1 MNEQIKTLEYLKRNR
16 PSAKQTNLI
25 VNIGKVIEKEPEPK
39 EGEEELITEEIEK
52 PEKKEAKQNFKDYR
66 RISNIDISV
75 ILDRLKDKKPFKVGV
90 LHSLKDLSKETAV
103 PIPIG
108 EPGIKGTKKTVVIKE
123 PLNLKMK
130 DIEEDAIEK
139 SDKKELTVEEEN
151 EEIIDIPVKSKII
164 SEELLDEGEPE
175 VENLDDLKEMI
186 EKGEKDIEV
195 EILDEDKPIKEL
207 SKKEVDKR
215 DLEIVKKVTKV
226 NKPRKPKLRILDD
239 INFDLTTT
247 EIKEKLPELPE
258 PKKLEKV
265 TMKVSPYYMNNRKL
279 YVQKIA
285 DMLKSYK
292 KELADNE
299 KNISCDTRTAD
310 NDFELLTHQKVMLDY
325 LNLYTP
331 YRGLLV
337 YHGLGAGKCHKKGT
351 LIMLADGSLK
361 KVEDIKVGELLM
373 GDDSTPRT
381 VTSLANG
388 IDKMYDIIPVKGEK
402 YTVNSEHILCLRAS
416 GFPKIS
422 YNKHNSN
429 TNYNIQWIENNEF
442 QSKMFTYNNSNKFE
456 MEIEANKFYQNILNN
471 KTTNDNVI
479 EIAVKDYLNISNK
492 KKGFLKGYKMP
503 VEFPEKEIPFDPY
516 MIGYWLG
523 DGTSSR
529 SEITC
534 QDSTVLYYFA
544 KNLQKYNLSLNY
556 RSGYTYGINGDGK
569 QNNNILLNTLNNL
582 NMLNNKHIP
591 MIYKCNSREN
601 RLKLLAGLLDSDG
614 HLDNNKGFEITQKNE
629 ILMDDVIYLARS
641 LGFACYKKEKNTT
654 WTNNGILFEGKALR
668 IFISG
673 NGIEEIPTQIPRKQ
687 APKRKQ
693 IKDVL
698 NTGITVEYVNEDEYY
713 GFTLDGNCRYIM
725 GDFTVTHN
733 TCSSIAIAEGMK
745 TNKQIFVL
753 TPASLKMNFFT
764 ELKKCGDPIY
774 KQNQK
779 WEYVK
784 TEGNA
789 QTRTMLIKALSLS
802 SEYFDK
808 HKGAWVVNMENGT
821 NFSDKTP
828 EEQKEI
834 DNQLNEMI
842 RTKYRDINYNGI
854 NARGLQTLSG
864 NYTRNP
870 FDNSVIIIDEAH
882 NFISR
887 IVNKMKKPKSVSYR
901 LYQYLMS
908 ATNAKVVLLTGT
920 PIINYPNEI
929 GILFNILRGYI
940 KTWTLNIKVNTSEK
954 ITTDTILDIFDKEN
968 FNFYDF
974 VEYTGNKLT
983 ITRNPFGFINV
994 KKRGI
999 MKGTEQTPKNITGKI
1014 GDVFGGFWNGGKSK
1028 KSKEKSNV
1036 KNKEKEN
1043 KKPRITKK
1051 KRITISQYDKITPKL
1066 EYEELDITED
1076 ESAEK
1081 AYNIGY
1087 NNDYDIHKGGSGEV
1101 FNKYNGV
1108 KLNDSG
1114 NISDKDF
1121 EERLVKMLAKY
1132 NLDIIGKITVEN
1144 FKSLPDDRD
1153 EFLGLF
1159 LKEGEVTNIELFQ
1172 KRILGLT
1179 SYFRSA
1185 QEQLL
1190 PSFEKTT
1197 DGDIFHVM
1205 KCEMT
1210 PHQFSV
1216 YEQIRKVE
1224 AEEEKRN
1231 RKKQNKA
1238 NKMPDNEDLYKISST
1253 YRIFSRSACN
1263 FAFPNNIQRPIPDKK
1278 NINENDF
1285 NAVPINERK
1294 ELNDEEFEEEVN
1306 EKENED
1312 EKETEEKS
1320 EKDSEKE
1327 LLTYQMRIE
1336 KALEELKFNPE
1347 TPREEEYLRKKELEM
1362 YSPKFVEIL
1371 NNLQDKNHEGLHL
1384 IYSQFR
1390 TIEGIGILKLI
1401 LEANGYAEFKIQKSA
1416 NEWDIIENG
1425 RDKGKPKFVLYT
1437 GTEGVEEKEIIR
1449 NIYNS
1454 SWNAIPSNI
1463 ATKLQRHFENNYLGD
1478 VIKIF
1483 MITSSGA
1490 EGINLKNTRYVHIVE
1505 PYWHMVRI
1513 EQVIGR
1519 ARRICSHQDLPEQ
1532 LRTVKVFLYLSIL
1545 SEQQKKSEKNI
1556 ELRIRDVSRIDGETP
1571 VTTDESLFETAT
1583 IKDKNNKLFLKAVKE
1598 TSIDCSLYATKNKEE
1613 KLVCYGFGK
1622 VESNNFASYP
1632 SYDRDAIERQD
1643 LNVRTTLFKAEKL
1656 TYKGIDYALNKNT
1669 KELYTM
1675 ENYEENKATGTELKV
1690 VGILEGKPGKFSIK
1704 LF

>member
-1 MNEQIKTLEYLKRNR
+1 MNEQFNTLEFLKRNK
-16 PSAKQTNLI
+16 PAAKPTNLI
-25 VNIGKVIEKEPEPK
+25 VNIGKSVEKEPEPK
-39 EGEEELITEEIEK
+39 EGEEEFITEENEK
-52 PEKKEAKQNFKDYR
+52 PDKKETKQQFKDYR
-66 RISNIDISV
+66 KISKIDMSV

-108 EPGIKGTKKTVVIKE
+108 EPGIKGTKQTIIIKE
-123 PLNLKMK
+123 PINLEMK
-130 DIEEDAIEK
+130 EIQEEK
-139 SDKKELTVEEEN
+139 
-151 EEIIDIPVKSKII
+151 EEIINIPEKSKII
-164 SEELLDEGEPE
+164 SEDLLVDEREPE
-175 VENLDDLKEMI
+175 VENLDDLKEMV

-195 EILDEDKPIKEL
+195 EILDENKPVKIPEKNI
-207 SKKEVDKR
+207 SKTIAEKQQDV
-215 DLEIVKKVTKV
+215 VKDITKV
-226 NKPRKPKLRILDD
+226 KKPRKPKLRIVDD
-239 INFDLTTT
+239 INLDLTTT

-258 PKKLEKV
+258 PKMLEKV
-265 TMKVSPYYMNNRKL
+265 TLKAPTYYMNNRKL
-279 YVQKIA
+279 YVQKISE
-285 DMLKSYK
+285 MLKSYK
-292 KELADNE
+292 KVLDDDD
-299 KNISCDTRTAD
+299 KNISCDSRSAGKE
-310 NDFELLTHQKVMLDY
+310 FESLTHQKVMLDY
-325 LNLYTP
+325 LNLYSP

-337 YHGLGAGKCHKKGT
+337 YWGLGAGK
-351 LIMLADGSLK
+351 
-361 KVEDIKVGELLM
+361 
-373 GDDSTPRT
+373 
-381 VTSLANG
+381 
-388 IDKMYDIIPVKGEK
+388 
-402 YTVNSEHILCLRAS
+402 
-416 GFPKIS
+416 
-422 YNKHNSN
+422 
-429 TNYNIQWIENNEF
+429 
-442 QSKMFTYNNSNKFE
+442 
-456 MEIEANKFYQNILNN
+456 
-471 KTTNDNVI
+471 
-479 EIAVKDYLNISNK
+479 
-492 KKGFLKGYKMP
+492 
-503 VEFPEKEIPFDPY
+503 
-516 MIGYWLG
+516 
-523 DGTSSR
+523 
-529 SEITC
+529 TC
-534 QDSTVLYYFA
+534 
-544 KNLQKYNLSLNY
+544 
-556 RSGYTYGINGDGK
+556 G
-569 QNNNILLNTLNNL
+569 
-582 NMLNNKHIP
+582 
-591 MIYKCNSREN
+591 
-601 RLKLLAGLLDSDG
+601 
-614 HLDNNKGFEITQKNE
+614 
-629 ILMDDVIYLARS
+629 
-641 LGFACYKKEKNTT
+641 
-654 WTNNGILFEGKALR
+654 
-668 IFISG
+668 
-673 NGIEEIPTQIPRKQ
+673 
-687 APKRKQ
+687 
-693 IKDVL
+693 
-698 NTGITVEYVNEDEYY
+698 
-713 GFTLDGNCRYIM
+713 
-725 GDFTVTHN
+725 
-733 TCSSIAIAEGMK
+733 SIAIAEGMK

-753 TPASLKMNFFT
+753 TPAALKMNFFT

-779 WEYVK
+779 WEYIK

-802 SEYFDK
+802 NEYFDK

-842 RTKYRDINYNGI
+842 RTKYRDINYNGL
-854 NARGLQTLSG
+854 NPRGLQNLSG

-870 FDNSVIIIDEAH
+870 FDNSVVIIDEAH

-908 ATNAKVVLLTGT
+908 AINAKVVLLTGT

-940 KTWTLNIKVNTSEK
+940 KTWTININVKTSEK
-954 ITTDTILDIFDKEN
+954 ITTDTILDIFDKEK

-974 VEYTGNKLT
+974 VEYSGNKLT
-983 ITRNPFGFINV
+983 ITRNPFGFINDN
-994 KKRGI
+994 KRVVA
-999 MKGTEQTPKNITGKI
+999 KGTDRKKLNISGKI
-1014 GDVFGGFWNGGKSK
+1014 GEVLGGFWNGGKSK

-1043 KKPRITKK
+1043 KKSRVTKK
-1051 KRITISQYDKITPKL
+1051 KRIAISHYDKIAPKL
-1066 EYEELDITED
+1066 EYEELDITQY

-1081 AYNIGY
+1081 AYRIGF
-1087 NNDYDIHKGGSGEV
+1087 NQDYDIHKGGAGEV
-1101 FNKYNGV
+1101 FNRYKGV

-1121 EERLVKMLAKY
+1121 EENLVKILKKY
-1132 NLDIIGKITVEN
+1132 NLDIVGKISVEN
-1144 FKSLPDDRD
+1144 FKSLPDDRE
-1153 EFLGLF
+1153 EFMGLF
-1159 LKEGEVTNIELFQ
+1159 LKEGEVSNLELFQ

-1197 DGDIFHVM
+1197 DGDIFHVV

-1231 RKKQNKA
+1231 RKKKNKA
-1238 NKMPDNEDLYKISST
+1238 DKMPENEDIYKISST

-1263 FAFPNNIQRPIPDKK
+1263 FAFPNDIRRPIPDKK
-1278 NINENDF
+1278 DINENDF

-1294 ELNDEEFEEEVN
+1294 ELNDEEFEEEIN
-1306 EKENED
+1306 EKETED
-1312 EKETEEKS
+1312 EKETEEKT

-1401 LEANGYAEFKIQKSA
+1401 LEANGYAEFKIQKTG
-1416 NEWDIIENG
+1416 NEWDIIENE

-1437 GTEGVEEKEIIR
+1437 GTEGVEEKEIVR
-1449 NIYNS
+1449 NIYNT

-1463 ATKLQRHFENNYLGD
+1463 ATKLQGQFENNYLGD

-1490 EGINLKNTRYVHIVE
+1490 EGINLKNTRFVHIVE

-1519 ARRICSHQDLPEQ
+1519 ARRICSHQDLPEE

-1545 SEQQKKSEKNI
+1545 SEEQKKSEKNI

-1571 VTTDESLFETAT
+1571 VTTDESLFEIASL
-1583 IKDKNNKLFLKAVKE
+1583 KDKNNRIFLKAVKE

-1690 VGILEGKPGKFSIK
+1690 VGKLTGTQGNYAIK

>member
-52 PEKKEAKQNFKDYR
+52 PEKKEAKQSFKDYR
-66 RISNIDISV
+66 KISNIDISV

-108 EPGIKGTKKTVVIKE
+108 EPGIKGTKKTVVIKQ

-186 EKGEKDIEV
+186 EKGEKDIEI

-215 DLEIVKKVTKV
+215 ELEIVKKVTKV

-239 INFDLTTT
+239 IKLDLTTT

-292 KELADNE
+292 KVIADDD
-299 KNISCDTRTAD
+299 KNISCDSRSAGKE
-310 NDFELLTHQKVMLDY
+310 FESLTHQKVMLDY
-325 LNLYTP
+325 LNLYSP

-337 YHGLGAGKCHKKGT
+337 YWGLGAGK
-351 LIMLADGSLK
+351 
-361 KVEDIKVGELLM
+361 
-373 GDDSTPRT
+373 
-381 VTSLANG
+381 
-388 IDKMYDIIPVKGEK
+388 
-402 YTVNSEHILCLRAS
+402 
-416 GFPKIS
+416 
-422 YNKHNSN
+422 
-429 TNYNIQWIENNEF
+429 
-442 QSKMFTYNNSNKFE
+442 
-456 MEIEANKFYQNILNN
+456 
-471 KTTNDNVI
+471 
-479 EIAVKDYLNISNK
+479 
-492 KKGFLKGYKMP
+492 
-503 VEFPEKEIPFDPY
+503 
-516 MIGYWLG
+516 
-523 DGTSSR
+523 
-529 SEITC
+529 TC
-534 QDSTVLYYFA
+534 
-544 KNLQKYNLSLNY
+544 
-556 RSGYTYGINGDGK
+556 G
-569 QNNNILLNTLNNL
+569 
-582 NMLNNKHIP
+582 
-591 MIYKCNSREN
+591 
-601 RLKLLAGLLDSDG
+601 
-614 HLDNNKGFEITQKNE
+614 
-629 ILMDDVIYLARS
+629 
-641 LGFACYKKEKNTT
+641 
-654 WTNNGILFEGKALR
+654 
-668 IFISG
+668 
-673 NGIEEIPTQIPRKQ
+673 
-687 APKRKQ
+687 
-693 IKDVL
+693 
-698 NTGITVEYVNEDEYY
+698 
-713 GFTLDGNCRYIM
+713 
-725 GDFTVTHN
+725 
-733 TCSSIAIAEGMK
+733 SIAIAEGMK

-789 QTRTMLIKALSLS
+789 QTRTMLIKSLSLS

-808 HKGAWVVNMENGT
+808 HKGAWVVNMETGT

-854 NARGLQTLSG
+854 NPRGLQTLSG

-920 PIINYPNEI
+920 PIVNYPNEI

-940 KTWTLNIKVNTSEK
+940 KTWTLNINVKTSEK

-974 VEYTGNKLT
+974 VEYSGNKLT
-983 ITRNPFGFINV
+983 ITRNPFGFINDN
-994 KKRGI
+994 KRI
-999 MKGTEQTPKNITGKI
+999 VAKGSDRKPKNITGTLKE
-1014 GDVFGGFWNGGKSK
+1014 VFGGFFNGGKSK
-1028 KSKEKSNV
+1028 KSKEKT
-1036 KNKEKEN
+1036 KEKEN
-1043 KKPRITKK
+1043 KKKRATKK
-1051 KRITISQYDKITPKL
+1051 KRITISQYDKMAPKL
-1066 EYEELDITED
+1066 EYEELDINED
-1076 ESAEK
+1076 ESAQK

-1087 NNDYDIHKGGSGEV
+1087 NNDYALHKGGAGEI
-1101 FNKYNGV
+1101 FNRYKGV

-1121 EERLVKMLAKY
+1121 EEKLLIILKKY
-1132 NLDIIGKITVEN
+1132 NLDIVGKISVEN

-1159 LKEGEVTNIELFQ
+1159 MKEGEVTNLELFQ

-1190 PSFEKTT
+1190 PRFEKTKK
-1197 DGDIFHVM
+1197 GDIFHVV

-1216 YEQIRKVE
+1216 YEQIRKIE

-1231 RKKQNKA
+1231 RKKKNKA
-1238 NKMPDNEDLYKISST
+1238 DKMPENDDIYKISST

-1263 FAFPNNIQRPIPDKK
+1263 FAFPNDIRRPVPDKK
-1278 NINENDF
+1278 EINENDF

-1294 ELNDEEFEEEVN
+1294 EQNDEEFEEDVN
-1306 EKENED
+1306 EKED
-1312 EKETEEKS
+1312 EIDKET

-1327 LLTYQMRIE
+1327 KEILTYQTRIE

-1347 TPREEEYLRKKELEM
+1347 SPREEEYLRKKELEM

-1371 NNLQDKNHEGLHL
+1371 NNLQDKKNEGLHL

-1416 NEWDIIENG
+1416 NEWDIIENE

-1437 GTEGVEEKEIIR
+1437 GTEGVEEKEIVR

-1463 ATKLQRHFENNYLGD
+1463 ASKLQAQFDNNYLGD

-1519 ARRICSHQDLPEQ
+1519 ARRICSHQDLPEE
-1532 LRTVKVFLYLSIL
+1532 LRTVKVFLYLSVL
-1545 SEQQKKSEKNI
+1545 SEEQKKSEKNI
-1556 ELRIRDVSRIDGETP
+1556 ELRIRDISRIDGETP
-1571 VTTDESLFETAT
+1571 VTTDESLFEIAT
-1583 IKDKNNKLFLKAVKE
+1583 LKDKNNKLFLKAVKE
-1598 TSIDCSLYATKNKEE
+1598 TSIDCSLYAPKNKEE

-1632 SYDRDAIERQD
+1632 SYQRDSIEKQD
-1643 LNVRTTLFKAEKL
+1643 LNVRTTVFKADKL
-1656 TYKGIDYALNKNT
+1656 TYKGVDYALNKKT

-1675 ENYEENKATGTELKV
+1675 ENYEDNKATGSELKV
-1690 VGILEGKPGKFSIK
+1690 VGILEGKPGNYSIK